1 MERTDGYRKTNPG
14 AKGAFTMN
22 INKDE
27 NDEII
32 AARHIP
38 DLEDNLFVLTKKGM
52 MIRLR
57 ANQTKETKSKKS
69 KGTRIMELRN
79 KGKSG
84 FTDEIIFV
92 ARLPADLI
100 EDEDEFDSEQSGNT
114 LNEEE

>member
-14 AKGAFTMN
+14 AKGACTMN

-38 DLEDNLFVLTKKGM
+38 DLEDNLFVLTKKGI

-57 ANQTKETKSKKS
+57 ANQTK
-69 KGTRIMELRN
+69 
-79 KGKSG
+79 
-84 FTDEIIFV
+84 
-92 ARLPADLI
+92 
-100 EDEDEFDSEQSGNT
+100 
-114 LNEEE
+114 

>member
-1 MERTDGYRKTNPG
+1 
-14 AKGAFTMN
+14 MN
-22 INKDE
+22 INKEE

-38 DLEDNLFVLTKKGM
+38 NLDDNLFVLTKKGM

-57 ANQTKETKSKKS
+57 AIQTKETKSKKS

-92 ARLPADLI
+92 ARLPAELI
-100 EDEDEFDSEQSGNT
+100 DDEDDDFDEMDTNQDGVIDREEFEAALKLKSLS
-114 LNEEE
+114 EEEE